1 MSRFYIKDLIKS
13 MLKIDVNSPDF
24 RTQSTASL
32 CSRTSTDDETDQESI
47 SQHTMGLHPSNGGP
61 FRGRSIKEI
70 DELMTNLRKENFN
83 LKLRIYFLE
92 ERMGTN
98 FSLDKE
104 NAIKKNIELKV
115 EVESLKKELIEKQE
129 LLCQAVKAMELD
141 EEEHKKE
148 VSDKDK
154 KITNLQSQLESLQQK
169 YDLFQDEM
177 RCQGDGMN
185 EPFGLKKQDSSM
197 ELHLRQLEERV
208 KELELQLEKEK
219 ENSREFENLLQLSE
233 NRTTTISSLEAEL
246 KRKDETFK
254 KLAVELEERNKIVE
268 NFHVRISALEEDI
281 AERQREVDYLKKDL
295 ENKTLQVQE
304 LQSETEEFHKIASET
319 RTLYES
325 EKRKGERHKTSIMH
339 RNAKIVELE
348 NVLEKTRAKVM
359 NLEARLEAAHNEV
372 KMHGKTADAELSPKK
387 ESSLSQLKKSAST
400 SSSERLFVLSP
411 AGQNNSNT
419 SSNTTGSPSSE
430 STNKSI
436 DQLQNDVNKSR
447 KHITKL
453 EQDQL
458 KACRII
464 QSMLD
469 KQKKNEGKI
478 KELQGLLSRKDT
490 QIEELSERLS
500 IFDGGKAMGASE
512 SAIVSVADRMNR
524 DTNTTQHK
532 NPLGDNENSM
542 AEANEDPRLLLE
554 QYKELTD
561 SLEEQKK
568 VLMCTLEE
576 TKYQMNEL
584 ETKYHAL
591 QEDLKTKENRIVD
604 LEFELLS
611 LSQGVGSESG
621 MNEKSDIGNEKPS
634 NFFIREIEDKDRE
647 IERLENELRKR
658 TCDLQGIVNKELW
671 EKNREIEKLQKRYG
685 DIIINKDGEIAKLEQ
700 NLAGKSGQLEILK
713 EKISELGLDINTLP
727 NGNDIIITKEGIRE
741 MEEKLTAAIK
751 ERDYFR
757 DELIKQSE
765 IVKEIDVLQREH
777 AELQEEL
784 EKCEKLRAETNEV
797 CMILT
802 NRLEELAYFLDS
814 LLKQKSILGFL
825 GHQKNEKVRQL
836 INQTLD
842 ISRTLAHSMS
852 MDPDQ
857 SLLQLSNITNILG
870 ISRTDGVL
878 ADNTFMPVEEDNT
891 MLSVIP
897 ANVSLTYRSH
907 LYQVPSDDKSV
918 EQNRIISVLRNQVED
933 LKREIELRDTELSK
947 LTVSKISQDKSKSL
961 HSLEESYK
969 TYTTRQILR
978 NDEEFVEAIVQ
989 FEHESRLDDSKRQS
1003 PSGEKSMNTST
1014 TLKFRPE
1021 NHSESESW
1029 SEPDRS
1035 VSKARIG
1042 LEECLKPRRS
1052 KICETSTVSTEGE
1065 VEKCLSKTSSR
1076 KSILAENRQ
1085 TIISLHEQICEL
1097 DNLVKVKDNELQ
1109 EARDLLEKTQRELEE
1124 EHQKVKNA
1132 EVYKVELLEK
1142 IKQAEQKLEMAEE
1155 AKTNAEFQL
1164 EELQKTVLEVK
1175 ASQKLL
1181 QDTLD
1186 NKNKEIH
1193 NRINELEVEKAS
1205 LTEALKVAEQA
1216 AVQARSNVEVSTKQ
1230 LEVMQD
1236 EMKRMEKSIR
1246 EETQMEWEQK
1256 MRIREQ
1262 DFEDM
1267 MKTLENR
1274 AESEIKKLMV
1284 SAQELQSKYE
1294 AECVK
1299 RNEVDKLMATI
1310 RELEKVRKVVKLAED
1325 KIHTLEES
1333 EETLKRQLQESD
1345 VDYRNKIN
1353 TLRQDL
1359 EKTNLLYSESLL
1371 EKSRILNEKAEF
1383 ERQLKDITQ
1392 KENEFTRQVREYKDD
1407 FEGMKDNFQKQV
1419 AHLEHQKSK
1428 LEVRI
1433 SQLEQHNAEL
1443 KNRLIKLQS
1452 GDQMSLSR
1460 SAPSS
1465 SSRILDL
1472 FLNKTCPP
1480 TYKRQNSDNSG
1491 YTSEDAAVD
1500 VSNVQK
1506 QFNPVMDVVPLDAER
1521 QQSNSSPD
1529 LGIESDHGRFSSLEI
1544 SVNLTRPF
1552 LKTLELTESMTNLL
1566 NKDEQQ
1572 LLPCNN
1578 EQCCLKTK
1586 EIVNENNDLRRRL
1599 LRTRRALEETV
1610 SQLTIANQRKKQVEK
1625 TICKQIHKTSQVL
1638 RKAKANLDSGS
1649 ENDVTNKK

>member
-1 MSRFYIKDLIKS
+1 
-13 MLKIDVNSPDF
+13 
-24 RTQSTASL
+24 
-32 CSRTSTDDETDQESI
+32 
-47 SQHTMGLHPSNGGP
+47 MGLHSSNGGP

-98 FSLDKE
+98 FNLDKE

-148 VSDKDK
+148 VCDKDK
-154 KITNLQSQLESLQQK
+154 KITCLQSQLEHLQEK
-169 YDLFQDEM
+169 YDLFQDEI

-185 EPFGLKKQDSSM
+185 EALNLKKQDGAL
-197 ELHLRQLEERV
+197 ELHLR
-208 KELELQLEKEK
+208 ELESKVKDLEFQLEKER
-219 ENSREFENLLQLSE
+219 ENNRELENLLQLSE
-233 NRTTTISSLEAEL
+233 NRTTTISSLESEL
-246 KRKDETFK
+246 KRKDESFK
-254 KLAVELEERNKIVE
+254 KLSIELEDRNKILE
-268 NFHVRISALEEDI
+268 NFHVRISALEEDVS
-281 AERQREVDYLKKDL
+281 ERQREVDYLKKDL
-295 ENKTLQVQE
+295 EDKTVQVRE
-304 LQSETEEFHKIASET
+304 LQSETEEFHRIASET
-319 RTLYES
+319 RALYEA

-372 KMHGKTADAELSPKK
+372 KSKNIESQSPPSLLRKPRSPHTNINSFLVHGKTADAELSPKK

-400 SSSERLFVLSP
+400 SSSERLFALSP
-411 AGQNNSNT
+411 GSQNNIN
-419 SSNTTGSPSSE
+419 SSGNTTGSPSSE
-430 STNKSI
+430 TTNKSI
-436 DQLQNDVNKSR
+436 DQLQNDVIKSKR
-447 KHITKL
+447 HITKL

-478 KELQGLLSRKDT
+478 KELQGLLTRKDN
-490 QIEELSERLS
+490 QIEELSERLNM
-500 IFDGGKAMGASE
+500 FDGNKAMGASE
-512 SAIVSVADRMNR
+512 SAIVSVTDRMNR

-542 AEANEDPRLLLE
+542 AEANEDPKLLLE

-576 TKYQMNEL
+576 TKYQMNDL

-591 QEDLKTKENRIVD
+591 QEDLKSKENRIVD

-611 LSQGVGSESG
+611 ISQGVDGEPG
-621 MNEKSDIGNEKPS
+621 MGEKSDVGNEKPS

-685 DIIINKDGEIAKLEQ
+685 DIISNKDNEIAKLEQ

-713 EKISELGLDINTLP
+713 EKISELGLDINTLA
-727 NGNDIIITKEGIRE
+727 NGNDIIVTKEGIRE
-741 MEEKLTAAIK
+741 MEEKLMVAIK

-757 DELIKQSE
+757 DELVKQSK
-765 IVKEIDVLQREH
+765 ITTEIDILQKEH

-784 EKCEKLRAETNEV
+784 EKCERLRAETNDV
-797 CMILT
+797 CIILT
-802 NRLEELAYFLDS
+802 NRLEELACFLDS

-825 GHQKNEKVRQL
+825 GHQQNEKIRRL
-836 INQTLD
+836 INQSLD
-842 ISRTLAHSMS
+842 ISRTLTHSMS

-870 ISRTDGVL
+870 VSRTDGIIV
-878 ADNTFMPVEEDNT
+878 DNSFMPVDEENAI
-891 MLSVIP
+891 LSVIP
-897 ANVSLTYRSH
+897 ANVSLTYQSH
-907 LYQVPSDDKSV
+907 LYQVTSEDKSG
-918 EQNRIISVLRNQVED
+918 EQSRIISVLRYQIEN
-933 LKREIELRDTELSK
+933 LKKEIELRDTELNR
-947 LTVSKISQDKSKSL
+947 LTVSKVNHDKPRSL
-961 HSLEESYK
+961 HSIEEGYK
-969 TYTTRQILR
+969 TYITRKGDQILR
-978 NDEEFVEAIVQ
+978 NDEDFVEAVVQ

-1003 PSGEKSMNTST
+1003 PSEEKSMNTST

-1065 VEKCLSKTSSR
+1065 VERSLSKTSSR

-1109 EARDLLEKTQRELEE
+1109 EARDLLEKVQSELDEE
-1124 EHQKVKNA
+1124 RQKVEDA
-1132 EVYKVELLEK
+1132 EAYKIELIEK
-1142 IKQAEQKLEMAEE
+1142 VNQAELRLEMAEV
-1155 AKTNAEFQL
+1155 AKNNADRQL
-1164 EELQKTVLEVK
+1164 EELQRTVLEVK
-1175 ASQKLL
+1175 TSQKLL

-1186 NKNKEIH
+1186 SKSKETH
-1193 NRINELEVEKAS
+1193 NRINELEVEKAN
-1205 LTEALKVAEQA
+1205 LTEALKTAKEA
-1216 AVQARSNVEVSTKQ
+1216 AAQARLDVEASTKQ
-1230 LEVMQD
+1230 LQLMKD
-1236 EMKRMEKSIR
+1236 EMKKIETSIR
-1246 EETQMEWEQK
+1246 EEAQIEWEGK
-1256 MRIREQ
+1256 MRVREQ

-1267 MKTLENR
+1267 MKTLENK
-1274 AESEIKKLMV
+1274 AEFEIKKLMT

-1310 RELEKVRKVVKLAED
+1310 RELEKVRKVVKVAED
-1325 KIHTLEES
+1325 KIHILEES
-1333 EETLKRQLQESD
+1333 EENLKQQLQESE
-1345 VDYRNKIN
+1345 VDYRNRVN

-1383 ERQLKDITQ
+1383 ERQLKEITQ
-1392 KENEFTRQVREYKDD
+1392 KEIEFTRQVREYKDD

-1419 AHLEHQKSK
+1419 THLEHQKSK

-1443 KNRLIKLQS
+1443 KNKLVKLQS

-1491 YTSEDAAVD
+1491 YTSEDATVD
-1500 VSNVQK
+1500 MSNVQK
-1506 QFNPVMDVVPLDAER
+1506 QFNPVMDLVPLDTER

-1552 LKTLELTESMTNLL
+1552 LKTLELTESMSNLL

-1586 EIVNENNDLRRRL
+1586 EIVNENNDLRKRL